1 MFSEESDNSQ
11 NNLGYKSELSEI
23 LGTVD
28 GSDLNGDCVHAYTDE
43 AANKTN
49 FMMGQM
55 SDALSGYGCN
65 DTVTSVTQA
74 QSVTSLGSQV
84 SHCIKHILAQ

>member
-11 NNLGYKSELSEI
+11 NNLAYKSAVSEI

-28 GSDLNGDCVHAYTDE
+28 GSDLNRDCVHAYTDE
-43 AANKTN
+43 AANKTS
-49 FMMGQM
+49 FMMGQI
-55 SDALSGYGCN
+55 SDALSGSGCN
-65 DTVTSVTQA
+65 DTVTQA

-84 SHCIKHILAQ
+84 SHCIIHILAQ